1 MESVYKLLT
10 LNKNAANS
18 AFNRLLRI
26 KGLKCK
32 ITEPAIGFEP
42 YRQHEPGRDGS
53 IFGREDRVDYEPE
66 RTYEK
71 TLLVF
76 NVFQEGFA
84 GTNEF
89 DTFTT
94 NTFCLTRYNEQLPI
108 GTQIEINFYGR
119 KMYFKVDDKKN
130 LTPSVTEQ
138 LFIKHILVPQT

>member
-1 MESVYKLLT
+1 MNSVYKLLT

-18 AFNRLLRI
+18 AYQRLLRI

-32 ITEPAIGFEP
+32 ITEPARNFEP
-42 YRQHEPGRDGS
+42 FRQHDPGRDGS
-53 IFGREDRVDYEPE
+53 IFGREDRVDYDKEN
-66 RTYEK
+66 TYEK
-71 TLLVF
+71 TLLIF

-89 DTFTT
+89 DTFTS
-94 NTFCLTRYNEQLPI
+94 NTFCLTRADEQLPI
-108 GTQIEINFYGR
+108 QTQIEVNFYGR